1 MNVNKINQANN
12 FRTRLTAPKIQRD
25 WSALQLGN
33 FGSGSGHMGKLYP
46 IHFQEL
52 TPGQRIKMEQDV
64 AIQFMPFVSNLFHQ
78 IDGEILNYF
87 VPYRL
92 LMDNKFEDW
101 ENFITGG
108 VDGQDNTQLPTIKVK
123 DVATG
128 SAEGLERAGGAD
140 TLWDLFG
147 LPIVNN
153 QTFATSDEEVLAFPF
168 RAYNLIYNEHI
179 RIPDFQEKVN
189 LDSLKIQRGN
199 WQWDYFTRARIFQQ
213 RGVTPTVPL
222 SSPEGEAALEIMHE
236 IQNGYWSADGE
247 WLPND
252 KGNNPY
258 NNPYSG
264 IPVKNIPSSGED
276 IAFIGGGRIRGDTL
290 VSYGGSEEDR
300 EINTLVNGAGQVRIL
315 PHKLENLGNYGINL
329 NDFLQSLGIMR
340 FQVNNA
346 KIEARY
352 IDHLKV
358 RWGVFP
364 EDARLQRPEYL
375 GSFNFNITTEVVTQT
390 TPGADGQTKQ
400 GHMTGQAW
408 AAGRNGGTN
417 YEAKEHG
424 IVISMMIIRP
434 KTVYEG
440 GIERYWSKKT
450 KFDFPTPELMN
461 MPDRPILK
469 KELKFSGDKDEDDA
483 IFGYQGIYEEYRTS
497 VNRVTGLLRPS
508 ANAGFASYTLARYFY
523 SAPELNNEFIQC
535 DPDEAR
541 ILQYPEEPA
550 FLFFTR
556 TDIKEAIQLPIQ
568 SEPAELANV

>member
-92 LMDNKFEDW
+92 LMDNKYEDW

-108 VDGQDNTQLPTIKVK
+108 VDGQDNTQLPTIKVA

-128 SAEGLERAGGAD
+128 NADGLERAGGAD

-153 QTFATSDEEVLAFPF
+153 ESFASTEEEVLAFPF

-179 RIPDFQEKVN
+179 RIPDFQEKVA

-222 SSPEGEAALEIMHE
+222 SSPEGEAAIELVHE
-236 IQNGYWSADGE
+236 IQHGWWTNDSDGKIWNKE
-247 WLPND
+247 TYQDDFDGIFTGDVGSDSRDVYLTARGDNTNPN
-252 KGNNPY
+252 
-258 NNPYSG
+258 
-264 IPVKNIPSSGED
+264 
-276 IAFIGGGRIRGDTL
+276 IGVQDTLIGRIVPD
-290 VSYGGSEEDR
+290 GS
-300 EINTLVNGAGQVRIL
+300 NTSGALRWM
-315 PHKLENLGNYGINL
+315 PHKLENLGSYGINL

-375 GSFNFNITTEVVTQT
+375 GSFNFNVTTEVVTQT

-408 AAGRNGGTN
+408 AAGRNGETQ

-469 KELKFSGDKDEDDA
+469 KELKFSGDEDEDNS
-483 IFGYQGIYEEYRTS
+483 IFGYQGIYEEYRTA

-523 SAPELNNEFIQC
+523 SAPELNNDFIQC

>member
-92 LMDNKFEDW
+92 LMDNKYEDW

-128 SAEGLERAGGAD
+128 QAEGLERAGGSD

-147 LPIVNN
+147 LPIVNS
-153 QTFATSDEEVLAFPF
+153 QTFATTDEEVLAFPF

-222 SSPEGEAALEIMHE
+222 SSPEGETALELVHE
-236 IQNGYWSADGE
+236 IQHGWWTNDSDGKIWNKE
-247 WLPND
+247 TYQDDFDGIFTGDVGGDSRDVYLTARGDNTNPN
-252 KGNNPY
+252 
-258 NNPYSG
+258 
-264 IPVKNIPSSGED
+264 
-276 IAFIGGGRIRGDTL
+276 IGVQDTLIGRIVPD
-290 VSYGGSEEDR
+290 GS
-300 EINTLVNGAGQVRIL
+300 NTPGALRWMPHRI
-315 PHKLENLGNYGINL
+315 ENLGNYGINL

-352 IDHLKV
+352 IDHLKA

-375 GSFNFNITTEVVTQT
+375 GSFNFNVMTEVVTQT
-390 TPGADGQTKQ
+390 TPGDDGQTKQ

-408 AAGRNGGTN
+408 ASGRNGGTN

-469 KELKFSGDKDEDDA
+469 KELKFSGDEDEDNA
-483 IFGYQGIYEEYRTS
+483 IFGYQGIYEEYRTA

-523 SAPELNNEFIQC
+523 NAPELNNDFIQC

>member
-92 LMDNKFEDW
+92 LMDNKYEDW

-108 VDGQDNTQLPTIKVK
+108 VDGQDNTQLPTIKVA
-123 DVATG
+123 DVAEG
-128 SAEGLERAGGAD
+128 RADGLERAGGAD

-147 LPIVNN
+147 LPIVGSESF
-153 QTFATSDEEVLAFPF
+153 TTTEEEVLAFPF

-222 SSPEGEAALEIMHE
+222 SSPEGETAIELAHE
-236 IQNGYWSADGE
+236 IQRGNYSIGADG
-247 WLPND
+247 
-252 KGNNPY
+252 
-258 NNPYSG
+258 
-264 IPVKNIPSSGED
+264 VKKW
-276 IAFIGGGRIRGDTL
+276 T
-290 VSYGGSEEDR
+290 EDR
-300 EINTLVNGAGQVRIL
+300 DIDGIYTGDIGSDSRDVYLTNRSDMQGDSNDYLFHKFTSDGQGENGALRWM
-315 PHKLENLGNYGINL
+315 PHKLENLGSYGINL

-390 TPGADGQTKQ
+390 TPGTDGQTKQ

-408 AAGRNGGTN
+408 AAGRNGGTQ

-469 KELKFSGDKDEDDA
+469 KELKFSGDEDEDNA

-523 SAPELNNEFIQC
+523 TAPELNNDFIQC

>member
-92 LMDNKFEDW
+92 LMDNKYEDW

-108 VDGQDNTQLPTIKVK
+108 VDGQDDTQLPTIKVA

-128 SAEGLERAGGAD
+128 NADGLERAGGAD

-147 LPIVNN
+147 LPIVDSES
-153 QTFATSDEEVLAFPF
+153 FASTEEEVLAFPF

-179 RIPDFQEKVN
+179 RIPDFQKKVA

-222 SSPEGEAALEIMHE
+222 SSPEGEAAIELVHE
-236 IQNGYWSADGE
+236 IQHGWWTHDSDGKIWNKE
-247 WLPND
+247 TDQDDFDGIFTGDVGSDSRDVYLTARGDNTNPN
-252 KGNNPY
+252 
-258 NNPYSG
+258 
-264 IPVKNIPSSGED
+264 IGEQD
-276 IAFIGGGRIRGDTL
+276 TLIGRI
-290 VSYGGSEEDR
+290 VPNGS
-300 EINTLVNGAGQVRIL
+300 NNSGALRWM
-315 PHKLENLGNYGINL
+315 PHKLENLGSYGINL

-375 GSFNFNITTEVVTQT
+375 GSFNFNVTTEVVTQT

-408 AAGRNGGTN
+408 AAGRNGETQ

-469 KELKFSGDKDEDDA
+469 KELKFSGDEDEDNA
-483 IFGYQGIYEEYRTS
+483 IFGYQGIYEEYRTA

-523 SAPELNNEFIQC
+523 SAPELNNDFIQC

>member
-92 LMDNKFEDW
+92 LMDNKYEDW

-108 VDGQDNTQLPTIKVK
+108 VDGQDNTQLPTIKVA
-123 DVATG
+123 DVAAG
-128 SAEGLERAGGAD
+128 RADGLERAGGAD

-147 LPIVNN
+147 LPIVDSESF
-153 QTFATSDEEVLAFPF
+153 TTTEEEVLAFPF

-179 RIPDFQEKVN
+179 RIPDFQEKVD

-222 SSPEGEAALEIMHE
+222 SSPEGETAIELAHE
-236 IQNGYWSADGE
+236 IQRGNYSIGADG
-247 WLPND
+247 
-252 KGNNPY
+252 
-258 NNPYSG
+258 
-264 IPVKNIPSSGED
+264 VKKW
-276 IAFIGGGRIRGDTL
+276 T
-290 VSYGGSEEDR
+290 EDR
-300 EINTLVNGAGQVRIL
+300 DIDGIYTGDIGSDSRDVYLTNRSDMQGDSNDYLFHKFTSDGQGENGALRWM
-315 PHKLENLGNYGINL
+315 PHKLENLGSYGINL

-390 TPGADGQTKQ
+390 TPGTDGQTKQ

-408 AAGRNGGTN
+408 AAGRNGGTQ

-469 KELKFSGDKDEDDA
+469 KELKFSGDEDEDNA

-523 SAPELNNEFIQC
+523 TAPELNNDFIQC

>member
-1 MNVNKINQANN
+1 
-12 FRTRLTAPKIQRD
+12 
-25 WSALQLGN
+25 
-33 FGSGSGHMGKLYP
+33 
-46 IHFQEL
+46 
-52 TPGQRIKMEQDV
+52 
-64 AIQFMPFVSNLFHQ
+64 
-78 IDGEILNYF
+78 
-87 VPYRL
+87 
-92 LMDNKFEDW
+92 MDNKYEDW

-108 VDGQDNTQLPTIKVK
+108 VDGQDNTQLPTIKVA
-123 DVATG
+123 DVAEG
-128 SAEGLERAGGAD
+128 RADGLERAGGAD

-147 LPIVNN
+147 LPIVNSESF
-153 QTFATSDEEVLAFPF
+153 TTTEEEVLAFPF

-222 SSPEGEAALEIMHE
+222 SSPEGETAIELAHE
-236 IQNGYWSADGE
+236 IQRGNYSIGADG
-247 WLPND
+247 
-252 KGNNPY
+252 
-258 NNPYSG
+258 
-264 IPVKNIPSSGED
+264 VKKW
-276 IAFIGGGRIRGDTL
+276 T
-290 VSYGGSEEDR
+290 EDR
-300 EINTLVNGAGQVRIL
+300 DIDGIYTGDIGSDSRDVYLTNRSDMQGDSNDYLFHKFTSDGQGENGALRWM
-315 PHKLENLGNYGINL
+315 PHKLENLGSYGINL

-390 TPGADGQTKQ
+390 TPGTDGQTKQ

-408 AAGRNGGTN
+408 AAGRNGGTQ

-469 KELKFSGDKDEDDA
+469 KELKFSGDEDEDNA

-523 SAPELNNEFIQC
+523 TAPELNNDFIQC

>member
-92 LMDNKFEDW
+92 LMDNKYEDW

-108 VDGQDNTQLPTIKVK
+108 VDGQDNTQLPTIKVA
-123 DVATG
+123 DVAEG
-128 SAEGLERAGGAD
+128 RADGLERAGGAD

-147 LPIVNN
+147 LPIVNSESF
-153 QTFATSDEEVLAFPF
+153 TTTEEEVLAFPF

-222 SSPEGEAALEIMHE
+222 SSPEGETAIELAHE
-236 IQNGYWSADGE
+236 IQRGNYSIGADG
-247 WLPND
+247 
-252 KGNNPY
+252 
-258 NNPYSG
+258 
-264 IPVKNIPSSGED
+264 VKKW
-276 IAFIGGGRIRGDTL
+276 T
-290 VSYGGSEEDR
+290 EDR
-300 EINTLVNGAGQVRIL
+300 DIDGIYTGDIGSDSRDVYLTNRSDMQGDSNDYLFHKFTSDGQGENGALRWM
-315 PHKLENLGNYGINL
+315 PHKLENLGSYGINL

-390 TPGADGQTKQ
+390 TPGTDGQTKQ

-408 AAGRNGGTN
+408 AAGRNGGTQ

-469 KELKFSGDKDEDDA
+469 KELKFSGDEDEDNA

-523 SAPELNNEFIQC
+523 TAPELNNDFIQC

>member
-92 LMDNKFEDW
+92 LMDNKYEDW

-108 VDGQDNTQLPTIKVK
+108 VDGQDNTQLPTIKVA
-123 DVATG
+123 DVAAG
-128 SAEGLERAGGAD
+128 RADGLERAGGAD

-147 LPIVNN
+147 LPIVGSESF
-153 QTFATSDEEVLAFPF
+153 TTTEEEVLAFPF

-222 SSPEGEAALEIMHE
+222 SSPEGETAIELAHE
-236 IQNGYWSADGE
+236 IQRGNYSIGADG
-247 WLPND
+247 
-252 KGNNPY
+252 
-258 NNPYSG
+258 
-264 IPVKNIPSSGED
+264 VKKW
-276 IAFIGGGRIRGDTL
+276 T
-290 VSYGGSEEDR
+290 EDR
-300 EINTLVNGAGQVRIL
+300 DIDGIYTGDIGSDSRDVYLTNRSDMQGDSNDYLFHKFTSDGQGENGALRWM
-315 PHKLENLGNYGINL
+315 PHKLENLGSYGINL

-390 TPGADGQTKQ
+390 TPGTDGQTKQ

-408 AAGRNGGTN
+408 AAGRNGGTQ

-469 KELKFSGDKDEDDA
+469 KELKFSGDEDEDNA

-523 SAPELNNEFIQC
+523 TAPELNNDFIQC

>member
-1 MNVNKINQANN
+1 
-12 FRTRLTAPKIQRD
+12 
-25 WSALQLGN
+25 
-33 FGSGSGHMGKLYP
+33 
-46 IHFQEL
+46 
-52 TPGQRIKMEQDV
+52 
-64 AIQFMPFVSNLFHQ
+64 
-78 IDGEILNYF
+78 
-87 VPYRL
+87 
-92 LMDNKFEDW
+92 
-101 ENFITGG
+101 
-108 VDGQDNTQLPTIKVK
+108 
-123 DVATG
+123 
-128 SAEGLERAGGAD
+128 
-140 TLWDLFG
+140 
-147 LPIVNN
+147 
-153 QTFATSDEEVLAFPF
+153 
-168 RAYNLIYNEHI
+168 
-179 RIPDFQEKVN
+179 
-189 LDSLKIQRGN
+189 
-199 WQWDYFTRARIFQQ
+199 
-213 RGVTPTVPL
+213 
-222 SSPEGEAALEIMHE
+222 
-236 IQNGYWSADGE
+236 
-247 WLPND
+247 
-252 KGNNPY
+252 
-258 NNPYSG
+258 
-264 IPVKNIPSSGED
+264 
-276 IAFIGGGRIRGDTL
+276 
-290 VSYGGSEEDR
+290 
-300 EINTLVNGAGQVRIL
+300 
-315 PHKLENLGNYGINL
+315 
-329 NDFLQSLGIMR
+329 MR